1 MAIHLSDG
9 HTELRFQYMQV
20 EENAETLLQFLLR
33 RFRYLDEEEW
43 RQSIRQKRLW
53 VDNRPGHPNQRLRN
67 HQRVTYLRP
76 DFLEPE
82 VDERFEVVHEDDSL
96 IAFNKSG
103 NLPTS
108 PSGKYFKHTLVNLA
122 KQRLGRET
130 LLTLHRLDR
139 ETSGVVVFAKHKT
152 AAQKMAEHFRN
163 RQVRKTYQAIL
174 SQPLPNAVT
183 VAMPIGPALDSPIRI
198 KQGVTPHGKPS
209 RTHFQPLDGIGGSQ
223 LVEVRPFTGRTHQ
236 IRVHA
241 AYLGSP
247 ILGDKLYG
255 LPDEGFLRWLEE
267 GNACLP
273 AMGCVVCRQL
283 LHASEIRFP
292 HPDSG
297 EEIAIRADN
306 GSLRRDFV
314 EGTEALKH

>member
-1 MAIHLSDG
+1 MAIHLTDG
-9 HTELRFQYMQV
+9 HTELSFQYMQV
-20 EENAETLLQFLLR
+20 EGNSETLLQFLLR
-33 RFRYLDEEEW
+33 RFRYLDETEW
-43 RQSIRQKRLW
+43 RQSIQQKRLW
-53 VDNRPGHPNQRLRN
+53 VDNRPGHPNLRLRN

-82 VDERFEVVHEDDSL
+82 VDERFEVVYEDDSL
-96 IAFNKSG
+96 IAFDKSG

-122 KQRLGRET
+122 KQRLARET

-139 ETSGVVVFAKHKT
+139 ETSGVVMFAKHKA
-152 AAQKMAEHFRN
+152 AAQKIAEHFRN
-163 RQVRKTYQAIL
+163 RAVRKTYQAIL
-174 SQPLPNAVT
+174 SKPLPEPIT
-183 VAMPIGPALDSPIRI
+183 VDQPIGPAPDSAIRI
-198 KQGVTPHGKPS
+198 KQAVTPGGKPS
-209 RTHFQPLDGIGGSQ
+209 QTHFQPLETLGDSQ

-241 AYLGSP
+241 AHLGSP
-247 ILGDKLYG
+247 IVGDKLYG

-267 GNACLP
+267 GAACLP
-273 AMGCVVCRQL
+273 ALGCVVCRQL

-297 EEIAIRADN
+297 EEVAIRAEN
-306 GSLRRDFV
+306 TRLLRDFA
-314 EGTEALKH
+314 EGAGPAV

>member
-1 MAIHLSDG
+1 MTIHLTDG
-9 HTELRFQYMQV
+9 HTELSFQYMQA
-20 EENAETLLQFLLR
+20 EGNSETLLQFLLR
-33 RFRYLDEEEW
+33 RFRYLDESEW
-43 RQSIRQKRLW
+43 QQSIRQQRLW
-53 VDNRPGHPNQRLRN
+53 VDNRLGHPSQRLRN

-82 VDERFEVVHEDDSL
+82 VDEHFEVVYEDDLL

-139 ETSGVVVFAKHKT
+139 ETSGVVAFAKHKA

-163 RQVRKTYQAIL
+163 WRVHKTYQAIL
-174 SQPLPNAVT
+174 SKPLTNAVT
-183 VAMPIGPALDSPIRI
+183 VDMPIGPALDSTIRI
-198 KQGVTPHGKPS
+198 KQAVTPQGKPS
-209 RTHFQPLDGIGGSQ
+209 QTHFQPLDEIRDSQ
-223 LVEVRPFTGRTHQ
+223 LVEVRPLTGRTHQ

-267 GNACLP
+267 GEACLP
-273 AMGCVVCRQL
+273 MLGCVVCRQL

-292 HPDSG
+292 HPDTG
-297 EEIAIRADN
+297 EKIVICADN
-306 GSLRRDFV
+306 TNLLRDFS
-314 EGTEALKH
+314 EGPEV